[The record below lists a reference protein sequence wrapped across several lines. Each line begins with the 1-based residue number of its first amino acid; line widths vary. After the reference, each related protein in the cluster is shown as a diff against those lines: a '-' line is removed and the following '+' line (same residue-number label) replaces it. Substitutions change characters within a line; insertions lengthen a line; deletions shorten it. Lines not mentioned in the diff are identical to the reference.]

1 MQFEF
6 DNAILKLSE
15 NLKRTLYFIPEE
27 KKQICEEIRLRAE
40 LPVCLTIGGNV
51 EFVCKNSDICRELPK
66 NPLIATKED
75 INTTLSQLCNRSIYL
90 HESEI
95 KQGFISLSNGCRA
108 GVCGVFNTEEMLV
121 EARSINIRIARQ
133 VLNCAEYLLPF
144 TNGGLLIAG
153 PPGSGKTTLLR
164 DLVRQLSN
172 GNNGR
177 YYRVVV
183 IDSRGEISGGG
194 TLDLGVNTDVL
205 YTSQKAHGIDI
216 ALRTMYPDFITFDE
230 IGNMLELECVINCLN
245 AGVNI
250 ITTVHS
256 GSKYDALDR
265 NIVRKMIRLKAIKN
279 IAVLNKNIGETA
291 EIFTTEE
298 LIKNVDY

>member
-1 MQFEF
+1 MQLEF
-6 DNAILKLSE
+6 DNSVSKLAE
-15 NLKRTLYFIPEE
+15 NLKRTLCFIPES
-27 KKQICEEIRLRAE
+27 KKQKCEEIRLRAG
-40 LPVCLTIGGNV
+40 LPVCLTVGGRI
-51 EFVCKNSDICRELPK
+51 EFVCKNSDVCISLPK
-66 NPLIATKED
+66 NPLIATKDD
-75 INTTLSQLCNRSIYL
+75 INITLSQLCNRSIYL

-121 EARSINIRIARQ
+121 EVRSINIRIARQ
-133 VLNCAEYLLPF
+133 ILNCADYLLPF
-144 TNGGLLIAG
+144 TTGGLLIAG

-177 YYRVVV
+177 YYRVSV
-183 IDSRGEISGGG
+183 IDSRSEISGGG
-194 TLDLGVNTDVL
+194 TFDLGVNTDVL

-216 ALRTMYPDFITFDE
+216 ALRTMYPDFIVFDE
-230 IGNMLELECVINCLN
+230 IGNTLELERIIDCFN
-245 AGVNI
+245 AGVGI

-256 GSKYDALDR
+256 GSKYDALER
-265 NIVRKMIRLKAIKN
+265 KIVQKMMKLKAIKN
-279 IAVLNKNIGETA
+279 IAVLNKNIGKKA
-291 EIFTTEE
+291 EIFTVEE